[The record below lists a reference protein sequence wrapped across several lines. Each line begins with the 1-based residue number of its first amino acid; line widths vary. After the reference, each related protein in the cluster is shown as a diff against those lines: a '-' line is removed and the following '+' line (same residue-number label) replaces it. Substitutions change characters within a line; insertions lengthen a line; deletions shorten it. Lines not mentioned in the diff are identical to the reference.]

1 MKFLDKP
8 CKKELY
14 QALVGVR
21 DVISPNCLKQVTKV
35 LNNVF
40 NVHQGLDAAGIT
52 MKDLMNIAN
61 KRDEEKKV

>member
-40 NVHQGLDAAGIT
+40 NVH
-52 MKDLMNIAN
+52 
-61 KRDEEKKV
+61 